1 MEIWSSPAAYD
12 ELNGNAERGGG
23 ADPIAR
29 ELEEGGGAR
38 GCGGA
43 GAALGVRG
51 RGLPRSRPTA
61 PGLCISLG
69 VGSPPHP
76 LIAIRSLWG
85 HCDPRRGS
93 RTVVVGRGMGKDL
106 CGCGAGGSPPMG
118 CGSPCRAGPPVVVAV
133 YVLGSVWLPG
143 PAAGSRH
150 KDAHAPII
158 SN

>member
-85 HCDPRRGS
+85 SLRSQEGFTHGGGGQRN
-93 RTVVVGRGMGKDL
+93 GK
-106 CGCGAGGSPPMG
+106 
-118 CGSPCRAGPPVVVAV
+118 
-133 YVLGSVWLPG
+133 GSVWLWGWGQPSHGVRVPMPCWPG
-143 PAAGSRH
+143 RGGCCVRVGQRM
-150 KDAHAPII
+150 APRARCWLTP
-158 SN
+158 